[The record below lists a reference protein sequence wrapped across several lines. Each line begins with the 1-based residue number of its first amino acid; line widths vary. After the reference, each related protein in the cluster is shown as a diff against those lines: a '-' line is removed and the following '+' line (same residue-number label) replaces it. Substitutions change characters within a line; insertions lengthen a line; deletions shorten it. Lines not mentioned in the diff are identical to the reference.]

1 MEKVID
7 ITERVPAM
15 KKRRRRR
22 TNLKFLALV
31 TIFLFIIIILLYFQL
46 PYSDIKK
53 IDIKGASLKED
64 TYYIEQSNLKIDDS
78 LWGFKIS
85 EVEQAIAQHE
95 WVKSVNVERKF
106 LNEVQITIEEWQKV
120 AYITQNGE
128 FYPMLDNGIV
138 FEESNEIVPIDAPI
152 FRDFENENLRKKLL
166 KELAN
171 LKPEVL
177 SLISQINANPTEA
190 DPYSITLFMNDGYE
204 VRADANTLA
213 EKLNYYPS
221 IIAQIE
227 SEDVSEKGIVD
238 IEVGSYYRPFSGE
251 YSLIKEDTEKTEES
265 AEETADETENAET
278 DEGGQLEEQNEEEPE

>member
-22 TNLKFLALV
+22 TNFKFLALV
-31 TIFLFIIIILLYFQL
+31 TIFLFIITILLYFQL

-53 IDIKGASLKED
+53 IDIKGAALKED

-120 AYITQNGE
+120 AYISQDGE

-138 FEESNEIVPIDAPI
+138 FKESNEIVPIDAPI
-152 FRDFENENLRKKLL
+152 FRDFENETLRKKLL

-190 DPYSITLFMNDGYE
+190 DPYSVTLFMNDGYE

-227 SEDVSEKGIVD
+227 SEGVSEKGIVD

-251 YSLIKEDTEKTEES
+251 YSLIKVDTEKTEE
-265 AEETADETENAET
+265 TTDETENAET

>member
-22 TNLKFLALV
+22 TNFKFLALV
-31 TIFLFIIIILLYFQL
+31 TVFLFIIIILLYFQL

-53 IDIKGASLKED
+53 IDVKGAALKED

-78 LWGFKIS
+78 LWGFKLT
-85 EVEQAIAQHE
+85 EVEQAIAQHK

-120 AYITQNGE
+120 AYISQDGG
-128 FYPMLDNGIV
+128 FYPMLDNGVV

-152 FRDFENENLRKKLL
+152 FREFENESLRKKLL
-166 KELAN
+166 KELAK

-177 SLISQINANPTEA
+177 SLISQINAKPTEA

-221 IIAQIE
+221 IVAQIE
-227 SEDVSEKGIVD
+227 SEGVSEKGIVD
-238 IEVGSYYRPFSGE
+238 IEVGSYYRPFSDE
-251 YSLIKEDTEKTEES
+251 YSLIEVTGESEEH
-265 AEETADETENAET
+265 TDETETAET
-278 DEGGQLEEQNEEEPE
+278 EEGGQLEEQNDEEPE

>member
-22 TNLKFLALV
+22 TNFKFLALV

-53 IDIKGASLKED
+53 IDVKGAALKED

-95 WVKSVNVERKF
+95 WVKSVNVERKL
-106 LNEVQITIEEWQKV
+106 LNDIQITIEEWQKV
-120 AYITQNGE
+120 AYISQDGE
-128 FYPMLDNGIV
+128 FYPMLENGVV

-152 FRDFENENLRKKLL
+152 FRDFENEALRKKLL
-166 KELAN
+166 KELGE

-221 IIAQIE
+221 IVAQIE

-238 IEVGSYYRPFSGE
+238 IEVGSYYRPFSDE
-251 YSLIKEDTEKTEES
+251 YSLIDVTEES
-265 AEETADETENAET
+265 EELTDETENSET
-278 DEGGQLEEQNEEEPE
+278 EEGGQLEEQNDEEQE

>member
-22 TNLKFLALV
+22 TNFKFLALV

-53 IDIKGASLKED
+53 IEIKGAQLKED
-64 TYYIEQSNLKIDDS
+64 TFYIEQSNLNIDDS

-95 WVKSVNVERKF
+95 WVKSVHVQRKF
-106 LNEVQITIEEWQKV
+106 LNHVQITIDEWQKV
-120 AYITQNGE
+120 AYISKDGE
-128 FYPMLDNGIV
+128 FYPMLDNGAI
-138 FEESNEIVPIDAPI
+138 FNESNAIVPIDAPI
-152 FRDFENENLRKKLL
+152 FLKFENEAIRKKLL
-166 KELAN
+166 KELAQ

-221 IIAQIE
+221 IVAQIE
-227 SEDVSEKGIVD
+227 NEETSEKGIVD
-238 IEVGSYYRPFSGE
+238 IEVGSYYRPFSDE
-251 YSLIKEDTEKTEES
+251 YSLIND
-265 AEETADETENAET
+265 AEEKGEPTDETKGAEAE
-278 DEGGQLEEQNEEEPE
+278 EGGQSEEQNDE

>member
-15 KKRRRRR
+15 KKRRKRRS
-22 TNLKFLALV
+22 NFKFLALV
-31 TIFLFIIIILLYFQL
+31 TAFLLIIIILLYFQL

-53 IDIKGASLKED
+53 IEVNGAQLKEA
-64 TYYIEQSNLKIDDS
+64 TFYIEQSKLNIDDS

-85 EVEQAIAQHE
+85 EVEQAIAEHE
-95 WVKSVNVERKF
+95 WVKSVHVKRKF
-106 LNEVQITIEEWQKV
+106 LNHVEIKIDEWQKV
-120 AYITQNGE
+120 AYISKDGE

-138 FEESNEIVPIDAPI
+138 FNEPNAIVPIDAPI
-152 FRDFENENLRKKLL
+152 FLKFEDEPIRKKLL
-166 KELAN
+166 KQLAL

-177 SLISQINANPTEA
+177 SLISQINANPTSA
-190 DPYSITLFMNDGYE
+190 DPYSITLYMNDGYE

-227 SEDVSEKGIVD
+227 NDETFEKGIVD
-238 IEVGSYYRPFSGE
+238 IEVGSYYRPYSDE
-251 YSLIKEDTEKTEES
+251 YTLLNEE
-265 AEETADETENAET
+265 DETEEMKT
-278 DEGGQLEEQNEEEPE
+278 EEGGQLEEQNDE